1 MNTNLYPSFS
11 VFSDVLDTRSKQD
24 IGALLLDLTM
34 PNLTGEELLPLI
46 HLDYPDL
53 PIIMVTGTADLATA
67 VECMKM
73 GAFDYLV
80 KPIETRKLIAT
91 VKRAVEIQELRQE
104 NEALQR
110 NILANELEHPEAFL
124 EIITGNDKIRSILLY
139 VEAIARTVQPVL
151 ITGETGVGKELVAR
165 GIHKSSGR
173 QGEYTA
179 INVAGFDDNM
189 FADALFGHK
198 KGAFTGAEQTR
209 KGMIERASFGT
220 LFLDEI
226 GDLSHTSQVKLLRLL
241 EAGEYFPRI
250 R

>member
-11 VFSDVLDTRSKQD
+11 VFIVDDEERILRSLSGILKSGGINNIICTKESSDVLDTLSKQD
-24 IGALLLDLTM
+24 IGVLLLDLTM

-165 GIHKSSGR
+165 AIHKSSGGR
-173 QGEYTA
+173 
-179 INVAGFDDNM
+179 
-189 FADALFGHK
+189 
-198 KGAFTGAEQTR
+198 
-209 KGMIERASFGT
+209 
-220 LFLDEI
+220 
-226 GDLSHTSQVKLLRLL
+226 
-241 EAGEYFPRI
+241 
-250 R
+250 